1 LFINTPREFFLF
13 FEQLNLSEHL
23 LSKDQLKLLNNLKES
38 NNQLNQFTKIQCFM
52 FHFLN
57 FKIILLITPFFFFS
71 LILKAEQPGG
81 APAETVQRPTAT
93 GVVTGTVL
101 DDSNS
106 EPLMYAS
113 VVLHSM
119 RDSSMVTGA
128 ITNEKGVFIIEKVPA
143 GRYFVAI
150 NYVGYPRKE
159 VNSIVVTPREPL
171 YEMGII
177 RVEPSTSMLSE
188 VTIEA
193 SRQLMEVG
201 LDRRVINV
209 DSELTAAGGTALD
222 LMQNV
227 PSVAVDFDGNVSLR
241 GSSNVTILVDGRPS
255 GLTGLSGSDA
265 LQQIPSNM
273 IERIEVI
280 TNPSARY
287 SPDGTS
293 GIINIVLKKQREPGY
308 NGMLSLNTSPG
319 NSYTGSLNLN
329 YKTGNVNF
337 FANYSGRFNNMGGA
351 GYNFRTSFLS
361 DTTFLDQETVFENQ
375 MNSQNFGFGADYQFN
390 RFNTLTFSVMYNS
403 WARLSDNLTD
413 YNSLSGDMSL
423 VNFFTRSSGNDMD
436 NQGMNYSLNYRR
448 TYQQRLREWN
458 TDVVFSNRAMNFG
471 EDNVQRF
478 YDISR
483 NPLNTVDL
491 LENTITDGSN
501 RMFSVQT
508 DYIQPL
514 GEDRKLELGA
524 RAYMRQ
530 MDSDFNFLNYDYDR
544 QDWIN
549 NPGLSNR
556 FVYDEQVFA
565 AYGIFSTMFG
575 KYSLQAG
582 LRLEQTYTQADQR
595 TTSQVYKDDYLNLFP
610 TMHLRRSFEKNQSAQ
625 ISYSRRINRPNNR
638 FLNPFVSYTDPYDLS
653 FGNPQLK
660 PEFINSYELGYTRFW
675 QKTTINPSL
684 FYRYT
689 DGMITRFRTMDEAGI
704 AYTTFENLNRATSY
718 GAELILSQQLFP
730 WWRANGT
737 FSYYRQIV
745 EGSGPMM
752 EMQNDSYSWS
762 ARLVNN
768 ITMGRGWDLQVNG
781 FYRSPVVMLQ
791 GEMKEMYSA
800 DLGLRKTVLDRKGTV
815 SLRVSDMFNTQ
826 AFRMYNYGDNFTID
840 MERRRNS
847 RMVYVGFT
855 YRINEYNNRRNQ
867 RSRQQMDSS
876 PDIEDFDM

>member
-1 LFINTPREFFLF
+1 MLNF
-13 FEQLNLSEHL
+13 LNL
-23 LSKDQLKLLNNLKES
+23 KR
-38 NNQLNQFTKIQCFM
+38 
-52 FHFLN
+52 
-57 FKIILLITPFFFFS
+57 ILLISPFFFFS
-71 LILKAEQPGG
+71 LSLNAEQPGG
-81 APAETVQRPTAT
+81 APAETAQRPTAT

-128 ITNEKGVFIIEKVPA
+128 ITNEKGVFIIEQVPA

-159 VNSIVVTPREPL
+159 VNGIMVTPREPL
-171 YEMGII
+171 YEMGVI
-177 RVEPSTSMLSE
+177 RVEPSASMLSE

-293 GIINIVLKKQREPGY
+293 GIINIVLKKQRQPGY

-329 YKTGNVNF
+329 YKTGNINF
-337 FANYSGRFNNMGGA
+337 FANYSGRFNNMEGA

-403 WARLSDNLTD
+403 WARFSDNLTD
-413 YNSLSGDMSL
+413 YNSFSGDMSL
-423 VNFFTRSSGNDMD
+423 VNFFTRASGNDMG
-436 NQGMNYSLNYRR
+436 NQGMNYSLNFRR

-478 YDISR
+478 YDTSR

-491 LENTITDGSN
+491 LENTITDGNN

-556 FVYDEQVFA
+556 FVYDEQVYA

-610 TMHLRRSFEKNQSAQ
+610 TMHLRRSFENNQSAQ

-718 GAELILSQQLFP
+718 GAELILSQQLFA

-768 ITMGRGWDLQVNG
+768 ITMGKGWDLQVNG

-800 DLGLRKTVLDRKGTV
+800 DLGLRKTLLDRKGTV
-815 SLRVSDMFNTQ
+815 SLRLSDMFNTQ

-876 PDIEDFDM
+876 SDIEDFDM

>member
-1 LFINTPREFFLF
+1 
-13 FEQLNLSEHL
+13 
-23 LSKDQLKLLNNLKES
+23 
-38 NNQLNQFTKIQCFM
+38 M
-52 FHFLN
+52 LN
-57 FKIILLITPFFFFS
+57 FLSFKKILLITPFFFLSF
-71 LILKAEQPGG
+71 ILKAEQPGG
-81 APAETVQRPTAT
+81 TPAQTTQRPIAS

-128 ITNEKGVFIIEKVPA
+128 ITNEKGVFIIEQVPA

-159 VNSIVVTPREPL
+159 VNGIMVTPREPL
-171 YEMGII
+171 YEMGVI
-177 RVEPSTSMLSE
+177 RVEPSASMLSE

-329 YKTGNVNF
+329 YKTGKVNF
-337 FANYSGRFNNMGGA
+337 FANYSGRFNNMEGA

-403 WARLSDNLTD
+403 WARLSDNFTD

-423 VNFFTRSSGNDMD
+423 VNFFTRASGNDMD
-436 NQGMNYSLNYRR
+436 NQGMNYSLNFRR

-458 TDVVFSNRAMNFG
+458 TDVVFSNRSMNFG

-491 LENTITDGSN
+491 LENTITDGNN

-514 GEDRKLELGA
+514 GEDRKLEVGA

-549 NPGLSNR
+549 SPGLSNR
-556 FVYDEQVFA
+556 FVYDEQVYA

-595 TTSQVYKDDYLNLFP
+595 TTSQVYKADYLNLFP
-610 TMHLRRSFEKNQSAQ
+610 TMHLRRSFENNQSAQ

-689 DGMITRFRTMDEAGI
+689 DGMISRFRTMDEEGI

-718 GAELILSQQLFP
+718 GAELILSQQLFS

-737 FSYYRQIV
+737 FSYFRQIV

-815 SLRVSDMFNTQ
+815 SLRLSDMFNTQ

-867 RSRQQMDSS
+867 RSRQQMDNT
-876 PDIEDFDM
+876 PDTEDFDM

>member
-1 LFINTPREFFLF
+1 MF
-13 FEQLNLSEHL
+13 NLL
-23 LSKDQLKLLNNLKES
+23 
-38 NNQLNQFTKIQCFM
+38 
-52 FHFLN
+52 HF
-57 FKIILLITPFFFFS
+57 KKTLLIVPFFFFS
-71 LILKAEQPGG
+71 FILKAEQPAG
-81 APAETVQRPTAT
+81 PAEQPAQRPPAT
-93 GVVTGTVL
+93 GVVTGTIL

-119 RDSSMVTGA
+119 RDSAMVTGA
-128 ITNEKGVFIIEKVPA
+128 ITNERGIFIIEQVPP
-143 GRYFVAI
+143 GRYFVAV

-159 VNSIVVTPREPL
+159 VNGIIVTPREPV
-171 YEMGII
+171 YEMGVI
-177 RVEPSTSMLSE
+177 RVEPGAATLSE
-188 VTIEA
+188 VTVE
-193 SRQLMEVG
+193 STRQLMEVG

-293 GIINIVLKKQREPGY
+293 GIINIVLKKQRQPGY

-337 FANYSGRFNNMGGA
+337 FANYSGRFNNMEGA

-423 VNFFTRSSGNDMD
+423 VNFFTRASGNDMD
-436 NQGMNYSLNYRR
+436 NQGMNYSLNFRR

-458 TDVVFSNRAMNFG
+458 TDVVFSNRSMNFG

-478 YDISR
+478 YDNSR

-556 FVYDEQVFA
+556 FVYDEQVYA
-565 AYGIFSTMFG
+565 AYGIFSTIFG

-610 TMHLRRSFEKNQSAQ
+610 TMHLRRSFENNQSAQ

-689 DGMITRFRTMDEAGI
+689 DGMITRFRTMDEEGI

-718 GAELILSQQLFP
+718 GAELILSQQLFS

-768 ITMGRGWDLQVNG
+768 ITMGKGWDLQVNG

-800 DLGLRKTVLDRKGTV
+800 DLGLRKTVLDRKGTIN
-815 SLRVSDMFNTQ
+815 LRVSDIFNTQ
-826 AFRMYNYGDNFTID
+826 SFRMYNYGDNFTID

>member
-1 LFINTPREFFLF
+1 
-13 FEQLNLSEHL
+13 
-23 LSKDQLKLLNNLKES
+23 
-38 NNQLNQFTKIQCFM
+38 M
-52 FHFLN
+52 LN
-57 FKIILLITPFFFFS
+57 FLSFKKILLITPFFFLSF
-71 LILKAEQPGG
+71 ILKAEQPGG
-81 APAETVQRPTAT
+81 TPAQTTQRPIAS

-128 ITNEKGVFIIEKVPA
+128 ITNEKGVFIIEQVPA

-159 VNSIVVTPREPL
+159 VNGIMVTPREPL
-171 YEMGII
+171 YEMGVI
-177 RVEPSTSMLSE
+177 RVEPSASMLSE

-329 YKTGNVNF
+329 YKTGKVNF
-337 FANYSGRFNNMGGA
+337 FANYSGRFNNMEGA

-403 WARLSDNLTD
+403 WARLSDNFTD

-423 VNFFTRSSGNDMD
+423 VNFFTRASGNDMD

-458 TDVVFSNRAMNFG
+458 TDVVFSNRSMNFG

-491 LENTITDGSN
+491 LENTITDGNN

-549 NPGLSNR
+549 SPGLSNR
-556 FVYDEQVFA
+556 FVYDEQVYA

-595 TTSQVYKDDYLNLFP
+595 TTSQVYKADYLNLFP
-610 TMHLRRSFEKNQSAQ
+610 TMHLRRSFENNQSAQ

-689 DGMITRFRTMDEAGI
+689 DGMISRFRTMDEEGI

-718 GAELILSQQLFP
+718 GAELILSQQLFS

-815 SLRVSDMFNTQ
+815 SLRLSDMFNTQ

-867 RSRQQMDSS
+867 RSRQQMDNT
-876 PDIEDFDM
+876 PDTEDFDM